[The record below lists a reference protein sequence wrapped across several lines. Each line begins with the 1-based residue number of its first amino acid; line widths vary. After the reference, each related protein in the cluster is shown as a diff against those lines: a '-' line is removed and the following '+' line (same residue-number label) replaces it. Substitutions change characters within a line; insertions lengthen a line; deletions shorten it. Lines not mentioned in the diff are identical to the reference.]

1 MFSLKI
7 VNSDAFLDMPVDARE
22 LYFQLGMHADD
33 DGFVNPR
40 KIMRM
45 TGASEDALKMLILKR
60 FVLPFDGGVLVIKH
74 WKSNNYIKSDRYEE
88 TRYKELKETLFVNKN
103 GDYTDN
109 KEHSIQN
116 VSKMY
121 PQVRLGKD
129 RLELGKD
136 IYIEKSKI
144 DNKKTPSNGLRELQ
158 AVLEE
163 KGIVS

>member
-7 VNSDAFLDMPVDARE
+7 VNSDAFLDMSVDARE
-22 LYFQLGMHADD
+22 LYFQLGMNADD

-45 TGASEDALKMLILKR
+45 TGASEDALKILLIKR
-60 FVLPFDGGVLVIKH
+60 FVLARDQGVIVIKH
-74 WKSNNYIKSDRYEE
+74 WRTNNYIQKDRYEE
-88 TRYKELKETLFVNKN
+88 TRYKEQKEGLYFNKN

-109 KEHSIQN
+109 EQHSVPN
-116 VSKMY
+116 VYNLY

-136 IYIEKSKI
+136 KYIEENYQGFSF
-144 DNKKTPSNGLRELQ
+144 
-158 AVLEE
+158 
-163 KGIVS
+163 VS